1 MWALLRCPAANTTPP
16 SCSCWPMP
24 GAPES
29 RRVVRAASTAMVLF
43 NKVALSSHGFRRP
56 TALLLLQFAA
66 CAARLRSVPA

>member
-1 MWALLRCPAANTTPP
+1 
-16 SCSCWPMP
+16 
-24 GAPES
+24 
-29 RRVVRAASTAMVLF
+29 MVLF